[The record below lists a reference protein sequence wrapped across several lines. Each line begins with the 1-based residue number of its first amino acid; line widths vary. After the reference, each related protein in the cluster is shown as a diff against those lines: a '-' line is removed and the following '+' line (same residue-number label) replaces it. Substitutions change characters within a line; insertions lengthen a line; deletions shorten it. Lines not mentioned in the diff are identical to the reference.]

1 MANPILKL
9 GLPKGSLEDPTID
22 LFDRAGWK
30 VRKHPR
36 NYFPDI
42 NDPEITARLCRVQE
56 IPLYIQDGVLDLGL
70 TGKDWVKET
79 KADVVVV
86 SDLIYSKVSNKPA
99 RWVLAVADDSPYQK
113 PEDLAGKRIATELMG
128 VCTEYFKERNI
139 PVNINYSWGATEA
152 KVVEGLADAIV
163 EVTETETTIR
173 AHDLRVIDEV
183 LVTNTVLIA
192 NAAAMQDPEKRRKIE
207 QIDLLLQGAL
217 RAESLVCLKMNAP
230 AAKLDAVL
238 ALLPSLN
245 SPTVAPL
252 QNGEWLSL
260 ETVVSTGIVRDLIPQ
275 LREAGA
281 EGILEY
287 ALNKVILKCLRRA
300 GLRPAPAGGSAAR
313 PRHNSGRKRVPHPA
327 CAGHGTLLRPPSC
340 LRQGSP
346 FEVTVTRSIFVIN
359 TKSKNAL
366 PKLSTNLDMP
376 HHRNHHPP
384 HLRKSLKRKG
394 VWRGGLSPE
403 SFPSPL
409 QSSFP
414 PQLHQ

>member
-1 MANPILKL
+1 MANPLIKL
-9 GLPKGSLEDPTID
+9 GLPKGSLEEATID

-30 VRKHPR
+30 VRRHPR

-56 IPLYIQDGVLDLGL
+56 IPLYIQDGILDVGL
-70 TGKDWVKET
+70 TGKDWVRET
-79 KADVVVV
+79 GADVVPV
-86 SDLIYSKVSNKPA
+86 SDLSYSQGSNKPA
-99 RWVLAVADDSPYQK
+99 RGVLAVDGSSPYQK
-113 PEDLAGKRIATELMG
+113 AEDLAGKRVATELIG
-128 VCTEYFKERNI
+128 VSTAYFAERGI

-173 AHDLRVIDEV
+173 AHGLRVIEEV
-183 LVTNTVLIA
+183 FVTNTVLIA
-192 NAAAMQDPEKRRKIE
+192 NAAAWADPAKRRKIE

-230 AAKLDAVL
+230 AARLDAIL
-238 ALLPSLN
+238 SLLPSLN

-287 ALNKVILKCLRRA
+287 ALNKVI
-300 GLRPAPAGGSAAR
+300 
-313 PRHNSGRKRVPHPA
+313 
-327 CAGHGTLLRPPSC
+327 
-340 LRQGSP
+340 
-346 FEVTVTRSIFVIN
+346 
-359 TKSKNAL
+359 
-366 PKLSTNLDMP
+366 
-376 HHRNHHPP
+376 
-384 HLRKSLKRKG
+384 
-394 VWRGGLSPE
+394 
-403 SFPSPL
+403 
-409 QSSFP
+409 
-414 PQLHQ
+414 